1 MVFGS
6 ANINYV
12 LPENIEQHIL
22 DGYKLID
29 VREDDEWNAGHHSG
43 AKHIPMST
51 IPENLNTFEESEKYI
66 IICRSGHRSGKVS
79 GYLNNQG
86 FDTFNLAG
94 GMKELSLTSENVI
107 DSSGNKGTILKN
119 QFVII
124 CIGNALVDSLQT
136 IEEDVIEKLSLNKAR
151 MTLVDKERSNFLLEN
166 MPKPTYAAG
175 GSAANTAYWISQLG
189 GQVGFIGKVSDDI
202 LGNQFKESLTNSG
215 LKDLTVYETEDK
227 QTGLCAI
234 FITPDGE
241 RTMNTYLGA
250 GEYLSVEDLNNKD
263 IEEAEILYME
273 GYLWDRPSSKEAFLH
288 ASKVNKTSNG
298 KNALTLSDVF
308 CVEAHRE
315 SFLDLIKENIDY
327 VFCNED
333 ELNALTLQDTT
344 EKSFKFFE
352 ENFPKLEQL
361 ICTLGSK
368 GAIVIKDNKEYFF
381 EATEANVIDKTGAG
395 DFFAAGYL
403 YGLQKNLTI
412 DESANFA
419 NKSAAHVISEIGVRP
434 EKDFS

>member
-1 MVFGS
+1 MIV
-6 ANINYV
+6 
-12 LPENIEQHIL
+12 
-22 DGYKLID
+22 
-29 VREDDEWNAGHHSG
+29 
-43 AKHIPMST
+43 
-51 IPENLNTFEESEKYI
+51 
-66 IICRSGHRSGKVS
+66 
-79 GYLNNQG
+79 
-86 FDTFNLAG
+86 
-94 GMKELSLTSENVI
+94 
-107 DSSGNKGTILKN
+107 
-119 QFVII
+119 
-124 CIGNALVDSLQT
+124 CIGNALVDTLQQ
-136 IEEDVIEKLSLNKAR
+136 IDENIIEKLDLNKAR

-166 MPKPTYAAG
+166 MPNPTYSAG
-175 GSAANTAYWISQLG
+175 GSAANTAYWISVLG
-189 GQVGFIGKVSDDI
+189 GQAGFIGKVSNDD
-202 LGNQFKESLTNSG
+202 LGKQFKSSLSEHG
-215 LKDLTVYETEDK
+215 LEDLTVYEEGDD

-250 GEYLSVEDLNNKD
+250 GAQLSMSDLNEQAINKCN
-263 IEEAEILYME
+263 ILYME
-273 GYLWDRPSSKEAFLH
+273 GYLWDRLPTKEAFMY
-288 ASKVNKTSNG
+288 ASNVNKLSGG
-298 KNALTLSDVF
+298 KNALSLSDVF
-308 CVEAHRE
+308 CVEAHRD

-333 ELNALTLQDTT
+333 ELKALTLQDTA

-352 ENFPKLEQL
+352 ENFTKLEQL

-368 GAIVIKDNKEYFF
+368 GAIVLKDNKEYFF

-412 DESANFA
+412 DESANLA